1 MKVLVTGATGY
12 VGSRLV
18 PELLRRGHTVVGTHT
33 SESPRATPW
42 ADEVQWRRMDVLDP
56 HQAVAT
62 VRDVDAVVY
71 LIHGMSDSDFS
82 QTDREAA
89 ENVRAAVDRAGI
101 ARVVYLSGIIPD
113 LPEAGLSEHL
123 QSRLEVEQ
131 ILAGASA
138 SCLSLRAAVVVGAAS
153 TSFEIIRQIS
163 HRIPLVQALPTWMRD
178 TVVQPIAIAD
188 AVHFLA
194 EGIERPDVV
203 GHLDIAGPDRV
214 TYAELL
220 RLYAAAAGLTRV
232 QVTVPGL
239 PADLTGWLAGQLT
252 DVSTAT
258 VESLMASL
266 QHDMVA
272 DPQGSTALGSP
283 VLIPLR
289 EALVRSLPA
298 FDPDHDGA
306 AVGGDPARPSMV
318 DPEWTRR
325 RGG

>member
-33 SESPRATPW
+33 SESPRPTPW
-42 ADEVQWRRMDVLDP
+42 GTDVQWRRMDVLDP

-62 VRDVDAVVY
+62 VHDVDAVVY
-71 LIHGMSDSDFS
+71 LIHGMSDTDFS

-89 ENVRAAVDRAGI
+89 ENVRAAVDRAGVS
-101 ARVVYLSGIIPD
+101 RVVYLSGIIPD
-113 LPEAGLSEHL
+113 GLEGGLSEHL
-123 QSRLEVEQ
+123 ESRLEVEE
-131 ILAGASA
+131 ILEGSSA

-194 EGIERPDVV
+194 EATSRPDVV

-220 RLYAAAAGLTRV
+220 RLYASVARLTRV

-272 DPQGSTALGSP
+272 HPGDASALGEH
-283 VLIPLR
+283 VLLPLR
-289 EALVRSLPA
+289 EALVRSLSPY
-298 FDPDHDGA
+298 DPDRDGA
-306 AVGGDPARPSMV
+306 AVGGDPARPSIV
-318 DPEWTRR
+318 DPEWSRR
-325 RGG
+325 SAG

>member
-18 PELLRRGHTVVGTHT
+18 PELLRRGHEVVGTHT
-33 SESPRATPW
+33 SDTPRATPW
-42 ADEVQWRRMDVLDP
+42 SDRIVWRRMNVLDP

-71 LIHGMSDSDFS
+71 LIHGMGDTDFS

-89 ENVRAAVDRAGI
+89 ENVRAAVNRAGVG
-101 ARVVYLSGIIPD
+101 RVVYLSGIIPD
-113 LPEAGLSEHL
+113 RSEGGLSEHL
-123 QSRLEVEQ
+123 ESRLEVEQ
-131 ILAGASA
+131 ILAGADT

-163 HRIPLVQALPTWMRD
+163 HRIPFVQALPTWMRD

-194 EGIERPDVV
+194 EAATRPDVV
-203 GHLDIAGPDRV
+203 GHVDVAGPDRV

-220 RLYAAAAGLTRV
+220 RLYAAVARLTRL

-239 PADLTGWLAGQLT
+239 PADLTGWLAGPLT
-252 DVSTAT
+252 DVSTTT

-272 DPQGSTALGSP
+272 DPRDCAVFGDHL
-283 VLIPLR
+283 LLPLR

-298 FDPDHDGA
+298 FDPEHDGA
-306 AVGGDPARPSMV
+306 AVGGDPARPSIV
-318 DPEWTRR
+318 DPAWSIARP
-325 RGG
+325 

>member
-18 PELLRRGHTVVGTHT
+18 PELLRRGHEVVGTHT
-33 SESPRATPW
+33 RETPRVTPW
-42 ADEVQWRRMDVLDP
+42 ATEIEWRRMDVLDP
-56 HQAVAT
+56 HQAVAI
-62 VRDVDAVVY
+62 VRGVDAVVY
-71 LIHGMSDSDFS
+71 LIHGMSDTDFS

-89 ENVRAAVDRAGI
+89 ENVRAAVDRAGVG
-101 ARVVYLSGIIPD
+101 RVVYLSGIIPD
-113 LPEAGLSEHL
+113 RPEGGLSEHL
-123 QSRLEVEQ
+123 ESRLEVEQ
-131 ILAGASA
+131 ILAGADA

-194 EGIERPDVV
+194 EAASRPDVV
-203 GHLDIAGPDRV
+203 GHVDVAGPDRV
-214 TYAELL
+214 TYADLL
-220 RLYAAAAGLTRV
+220 RLYAAVAGLTRV

-252 DVSTAT
+252 DVSTTT

-272 DPQGSTALGSP
+272 DPRGGAVFGEHL
-283 VLIPLR
+283 LLPLR
-289 EALVRSLPA
+289 EALIRSLPA

-306 AVGGDPARPSMV
+306 AVGGDPARPSIV
-318 DPEWTRR
+318 DPQWSRP
-325 RGG
+325 